1 MGLGTVD
8 LLKNAGIDPND
19 VVLIR
24 HTEGKISRYQRNYL
38 RERTAIQRKSFK
50 GHNKAYWMTFIG
62 EPQGRA
68 RLVALYRMTGCQRLE
83 PDMLPDE
90 YPIDEINFTLDYL
103 YNLDF
108 CDLLS
113 DYENRLTINWPAK
126 RNEFSGYGTDNK
138 PIITI
143 EERRKQSFPGFDGLI
158 TTFDELTEITH
169 NPDTYSAYR
178 DAMSQV
184 SAVYLVVDTESGQQY
199 VGSAYGEEGLWGRWS
214 DYVNTNGEGGNKL
227 LHDLMAKY
235 PNRYRSLQYSVLRV
249 LDKTTKADDVIALES
264 LYKNK
269 LGTRAFGLNAN

>member
-24 HTEGKISRYQRNYL
+24 HTEDKVGRFARRGYL
-38 RERTAIQRKSFK
+38 RERTGMQTETFIGR
-50 GHNKAYWMTFIG
+50 NKTYWMTFIG
-62 EPQGRA
+62 EPGGATRF
-68 RLVALYRMTGCQRLE
+68 VALYKMAGTRLYE
-83 PDMLPDE
+83 PGMLPAD
-90 YPIDEINFTLDYL
+90 YPDQHSRPGDFL
-103 YNLDF
+103 YDLKP
-108 CDLLS
+108 CDLLVN
-113 DYENRLTINWPAK
+113 YENRLTIDWGGAYVKWAQN
-126 RNEFSGYGTDNK
+126 GTNDKAILSIEDQK
-138 PIITI
+138 P
-143 EERRKQSFPGFDGLI
+143 QFPGFDRLLLS
-158 TTFDELTEITH
+158 FDDLSSIIN
-169 NPDTYSAYR
+169 NPNMYSAYY

-184 SAVYLVVDTESGQQY
+184 VAVYLVVDTESGQQY
-199 VGSAYGEEGLWGRWS
+199 VGSAYGENGLWGRWS

-235 PNRYRSLQYSVLRV
+235 PDRYRSLQYSVLRV